1 MGTSK
6 GPLGTVSGS
15 FGVAATVLWCLSQIL
30 GPITPRTTMR
40 DTTGA
45 GGRTRGL
52 IMSCQ
57 LRLKIPQST
66 GRKIPSPQQVV
77 VDGFIRLLEVG
88 NRLVK
93 RRWALVETNPPRNS
107 WPQTHQDDEARDE
120 AGRGIVPGPGIVI
133 GLIDLPMPQKTHA
146 RASRLLPRAS
156 ATAACGSSLGAST
169 AGIRPA
175 LRRSFSL

>member
-1 MGTSK
+1 MPPPSRRIK
-6 GPLGTVSGS
+6 RPISPAKPPAS
-15 FGVAATVLWCLSQIL
+15 SPPPAARRSPE
-30 GPITPRTTMR
+30 PIPPR
-40 DTTGA
+40 A
-45 GGRTRGL
+45 PPS
-52 IMSCQ
+52 IPSSCQ